1 MKRILLVAVVFLL
14 AGVLFAQQTGGG
26 SLPSSSQVKD
36 TARQF
41 SSQAK
46 TNSSQFQSTLAELTA
61 RNTGNKDLE
70 TFNRLKAEIEH
81 LESRI
86 NTEEGR
92 VRGSLEKGQRLT
104 NTSLERID
112 SLIQLHQAKVAELD
126 AFISG

>member
-14 AGVLFAQQTGGG
+14 AGVLFAQQASGGA
-26 SLPSSSQVKD
+26 LPSSSEVKEN
-36 TARQF
+36 ARQL
-41 SSQAK
+41 SGQAK
-46 TNSSQFQSTLAELTA
+46 SNSSQFQSTLADLTA

-70 TFNRLKAEIEH
+70 TFNRLKAEITN

-86 NTEEGR
+86 GAEEER
-92 VRGSLEKGQRLT
+92 VRITLDRGQRIS
-104 NTSLERID
+104 NNSLNRID